1 MSIFSFIFKQLGT
14 DLTKAYPSSI
24 LCISITIIL
33 QIDFISINILLIS
46 NTIFQGFYIGKAKQ
60 YLISITK

>member
-24 LCISITIIL
+24 LCISITTIL
-33 QIDFISINILLIS
+33 QMDFFSIDVLLIS
-46 NTIFQGFYIGKAKQ
+46 NTIFQDFYIGKAFFLAKQ
-60 YLISITK
+60 